1 MNLNRMFFYDR
12 THKKLRKGLLHRYN
26 GQTYDDVPFY
36 TFAYWYAF
44 MRLMSGRYTDGMTD

>member
-1 MNLNRMFFYDR
+1 MKSNRLYFYDR
-12 THKKLRKGLLHRYN
+12 KHRKLRKGLLHRYN

-44 MRLMSGRYTDGMTD
+44 MRFMRGRYTDGMTD